1 MAPTGIFIGRQRKKA
16 ARNSGQK
23 TGPQRAPFPAVR
35 TSIVMMVVV
44 VVVMMVMVVPTVR
57 H

>member
-16 ARNSGQK
+16 AKNSGQK

-44 VVVMMVMVVPTVR
+44 VVMMVMVVPTVR